1 MMVASV
7 LLGLATLRAA
17 RTLHIRLIGDV
28 LRLPMVFF
36 DTTPTGRLLNR
47 FSKDVDV
54 LDNTLPFILRG
65 WITTALQVLFIF
77 ENFPRLVDSSF
88 AISQRVFKE
97 KVCFKKG
104 LCPSTRRIHSYSI
117 LVEMG
122 ISRKFKINIFNAME
136 KSKCEFKRI
145 CFA

>member
-88 AISQRVFKE
+88 AISQRVLKKRFALK
-97 KVCFKKG
+97 KVSAPPLEGF
-104 LCPSTRRIHSYSI
+104 THI
-117 LVEMG
+117 LYL
-122 ISRKFKINIFNAME
+122 
-136 KSKCEFKRI
+136 
-145 CFA
+145 